1 MNRLG
6 EWIAAQLKERGMS
19 QREFAG
25 VVGVSH
31 VTVGRAMQDDAPTA
45 SPEFVMQ
52 LARATHTDV
61 IALFLL
67 AYPEAKALANDSAAA
82 RLAGD
87 QFDKLPDEVKVVVSG
102 LFAQWSGKNSK

>member
-1 MNRLG
+1 
-6 EWIAAQLKERGMS
+6 MS
-19 QREFAG
+19 QREFAEF
-25 VVGVSH
+25 VGVSH

-45 SPEFVMQ
+45 SPEFAMQ

-67 AYPEAKALANDSAAA
+67 AYPEAEALANQSASA

-87 QFDKLPDEVKVVVSG
+87 QFDKLPDEVKLFVSG
-102 LFAQWSGKNSK
+102 IYAQWTGKNSK